1 MWWPLFWTL
10 QFCFPCKVSTVK
22 LLCGHPVCSA
32 SGLFGPVVF
41 SVGKH
46 APVSSLFLSLCVLQK
61 GTYLPQT
68 YIIHEEMVVT
78 GKVHNMRQLG
88 PFIYRLCNGKDTYRL
103 NRRVTHRR
111 KLGLK
116 EGSVEIL
123 KSSLD
128 TLQML
133 IQSVFLLKG

>member
-1 MWWPLFWTL
+1 MQTPNVIYVWTVRPTIWHL
-10 QFCFPCKVSTVK
+10 SVSVEK
-22 LLCGHPVCSA
+22 HIPVRLLW
-32 SGLFGPVVF
+32 LY
-41 SVGKH
+41 
-46 APVSSLFLSLCVLQK
+46 LCLLQK

-111 KLGLK
+111 KLGLM
-116 EGSVEIL
+116 EGSVE
-123 KSSLD
+123 
-128 TLQML
+128 T
-133 IQSVFLLKG
+133 